1 MKYKFK
7 VGLVPIKE
15 FDLCPPAGIVYIGTY
30 LLRHLPDDVEVRIID
45 PNFDNVENE
54 IKNGHFDLI
63 GISAMTIHYGR
74 ALRLARAIKNTIKI
88 PIVIGGVHISTL
100 PESFEDCFDI
110 GVTDEGE
117 ETMLELLRLYLDKKP
132 IRAEDLL
139 KIKGILF
146 YNGKEMVRTPQRP
159 LIENLD
165 DIPCPDWS
173 LVDDKRYFVNTAL
186 TTWGEFGVAGSILT
200 SRGCPYKCAFCS
212 STQFWQRMRFHSPE
226 YVLRQIRDIVDKY
239 KVSHIQIWD
248 DLFTINRPRLLK
260 IAELLKKDGLLKK
273 VRFDCQPRP
282 NLIDDELCE
291 ILKGMNV
298 KIVMFGFETGS
309 ERVLNFLK
317 HGTVTVEDNKKAI
330 KLCKRH
336 GFKIQGSV
344 VLGSPGETL
353 EDMRQT
359 LDFVDFAL
367 KNRVQRIWAFVLT
380 PFPKTEI
387 WEIAKLRG
395 RIKEKELD
403 WDLLSL
409 QNTDR
414 PLLLDDEI
422 QLESFQKIFYKIR
435 KKTIRFR
442 WNKII
447 SFICNN
453 PFRTF
458 VYILRS
464 PFKIIRLLFTKI
476 DV

>member
-1 MKYKFK
+1 MKRKFK
-7 VGLVPIKE
+7 VGLVSVKQG
-15 FDLCPPAGIVYIGTY
+15 DGCPPGGIVSLGTY
-30 LLRHLPDDVEVRIID
+30 LRSRLPDDVDVRIID
-45 PNFDNVENE
+45 QSFDNVENE
-54 IKNGHFDLI
+54 IGNGNFDLI
-63 GISAMTIHYGR
+63 GISAMSIHYGR
-74 ALRLARAIKNTIKI
+74 ALRLARAIKTDINI

-100 PESFEDCFDI
+100 PDSFEDCFDLGVI
-110 GVTDEGE
+110 GEGE
-117 ETMLELLRLYLDKKP
+117 ETMLEVIRLYLDNKP
-132 IRAEDLL
+132 SRAEDLL
-139 KIKGILF
+139 KIKGIIF
-146 YNGKEMVRTPQRP
+146 WDGEEIVKTSQRP

-165 DIPCPDWS
+165 DIPRPDWS
-173 LVDDKRYFVNTAL
+173 LVDKRYFVNTAL
-186 TTWGEFGVAGSILT
+186 TTWGEFGVAGNILT

-226 YVLRQIRDIVDKY
+226 YVLGQIRDIVDKY
-239 KVSHIQIWD
+239 KASHIQIWD

-260 IAELLKKDGLLKK
+260 IAELLKKDELLKK

-282 NLIDDELCE
+282 NLVDDELCE
-291 ILKGMNV
+291 ILKAMNV

-309 ERVLNFLK
+309 EKVLKFLK

-330 KLCKRH
+330 QCCRRH
-336 GFKIQGSV
+336 GFEVQGSV

-380 PFPKTEI
+380 PFPNTQI

-422 QLESFQKIFYKIR
+422 QLESFQKIFDKIR

-458 VYILRS
+458 VYMLKS
-464 PFKIIRLLFTKI
+464 PFKTIWLLFTKN